1 MAKSASRP
9 RAARSSG
16 ARAAV
21 LQLDAGIYSQEALER
36 ACEAFARLATIE
48 LHRVGKKLVVRF
60 SKVEPGAAE
69 RLVDEF
75 ANYALSC
82 LVVPS

>member
-16 ARAAV
+16 AKAAV
-21 LQLDAGIYSQEALER
+21 LQLDAAVYSEETLER
-36 ACEAFARLATIE
+36 ACEAFAGLATIE
-48 LHRVGKKLVVRF
+48 LHRVGQKHVVRF
-60 SKVEPGAAE
+60 SKVEPVAAE

-75 ANYALSC
+75 ANYVLSC